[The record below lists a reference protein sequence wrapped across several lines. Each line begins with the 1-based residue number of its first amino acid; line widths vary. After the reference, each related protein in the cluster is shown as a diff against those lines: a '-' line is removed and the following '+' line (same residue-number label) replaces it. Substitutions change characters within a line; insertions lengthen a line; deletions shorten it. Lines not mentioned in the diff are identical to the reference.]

1 MKKLSTLCLGVAVV
15 AVTLVPFGVSAQ
27 TNLKLLS
34 SWSSSNKPIY
44 AMAETFVENVNQIG
58 HGKVKISISGPE
70 VVPAFEQL
78 QPVSSGVFDMLFT
91 HGVYHAG
98 SKGLAL
104 VIDAIDLNPVMRRKV
119 GITDL
124 IDKYYQ
130 KQHNLKMVSM
140 PSMSFFGYHLYT
152 KKPLTAAGDIKGQRI
167 RGTQSYQR
175 VIESL
180 GGSLVVLPFG
190 ETYSALQ
197 KGVVDGVAF
206 PAAGVLSTKHY
217 EVTQYRLRPTFGT
230 SNEPIFINL
239 DKWNRLSSSEQAIL
253 LEAGKKTELEM
264 PWIGNGI
271 QAQEDAKLDA
281 LGMKYSQLS
290 AQKAAMVKKAWNDS
304 LWVLAEKCCGD
315 AAKELRALALKN
327 GMTQ

>member
-1 MKKLSTLCLGVAVV
+1 MG
-15 AVTLVPFGVSAQ
+15 G
-27 TNLKLLS
+27 
-34 SWSSSNKPIY
+34 W
-44 AMAETFVENVNQIG
+44 
-58 HGKVKISISGPE
+58 
-70 VVPAFEQL
+70 EQL

-239 DKWNRLSSSEQAIL
+239 DKWNRLSTDEQAIL
-253 LEAGKKTELEM
+253 LEAG
-264 PWIGNGI
+264 
-271 QAQEDAKLDA
+271 
-281 LGMKYSQLS
+281 
-290 AQKAAMVKKAWNDS
+290 
-304 LWVLAEKCCGD
+304 
-315 AAKELRALALKN
+315 
-327 GMTQ
+327 